1 MEKDET
7 VNINFQLSCEKK
19 AKLTAIAEANHRDL
33 SNQMRFIVDQFLAE
47 NDKTPRKAKKA

>member
-7 VNINFQLSCEKK
+7 VNINFQLSLDKK
-19 AKLTAIAEANHRDL
+19 SRLTAIAEANHRDL